1 MGRKTNIKE
10 LSNMNFSKAKKI
22 VEANQHL
29 IGKQWK
35 GAIIDEIII
44 APTDSSLRNIFEKM
58 YLQTLNA
65 QQSIKPFI
73 NSDVNVIVVYNKK
86 MIDNNGVMFY
96 GSINDIPEEYD
107 VKL

>member
-1 MGRKTNIKE
+1 
-10 LSNMNFSKAKKI
+10 MNFSEAKKI
-22 VEANQHL
+22 VDANQHL

-44 APTDSSLRNIFEKM
+44 APTDFSLRDLFNRI

-73 NSDVNVIVVYNKK
+73 NSDVDVVVICNKK
-86 MIDNNGVMFY
+86 AIDDKGIMFH
-96 GSINDIPEEYD
+96 GSIYDIPEEFG